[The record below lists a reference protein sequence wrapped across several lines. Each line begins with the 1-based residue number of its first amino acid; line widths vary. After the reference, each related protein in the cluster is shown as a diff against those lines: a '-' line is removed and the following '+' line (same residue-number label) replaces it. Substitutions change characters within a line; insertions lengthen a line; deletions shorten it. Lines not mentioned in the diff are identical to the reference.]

1 VGRQR
6 IGDTAAPPRLN
17 RVLLKIH
24 AGDQQQCRWRAVVE
38 PAPLSG
44 LDRLVLGVS
53 QVTVG
58 IDAEYG
64 EVPHSVTADAD

>member
-1 VGRQR
+1 
-6 IGDTAAPPRLN
+6 
-17 RVLLKIH
+17 
-24 AGDQQQCRWRAVVE
+24 VVE

-64 EVPHSVTADAD
+64 EVPHSVTADAA

>member
-1 VGRQR
+1 
-6 IGDTAAPPRLN
+6 
-17 RVLLKIH
+17 
-24 AGDQQQCRWRAVVE
+24 VVE

-64 EVPHSVTADAD
+64 EVPHSVTADAG